1 MATERTV
8 GTLALARR
16 LTVPA
21 QAAPRQYARRTRAL
35 LGGWLALA
43 LAIVVHA
50 LANDAWPGAGTVAEA
65 MHGGLSGMNS
75 DATLGW
81 LLFVDAWMPQIRAG
95 LAAGACLGLAGAL
108 LQTITQNPL
117 ASGELLGV
125 SAGAQMGLIVALL
138 VPGLAV
144 LPMML
149 AGGVLAALLTFALAG
164 GTRTTPLRLTL
175 AGAANALALSA
186 LCMVALTLYTR
197 AAVGVVQW
205 STGSLQQFG
214 KRGADQALWLLLP
227 AAVAL
232 LALLHPLGLARFG
245 EAQAS
250 ALGQRVGAVR
260 VATILLAAALSAI
273 AIALA
278 GPVGFVGLA
287 APNLVRLMGVH
298 RPAWLI
304 PLSALWGGAMLIV
317 TDAMAR
323 ALVTFGALPVGV
335 MSAVIGAPV
344 LLLLLRYGLPASTA
358 EMTAPMAAGHR
369 ASNRRP
375 MAMIAALVV
384 IALVAVTGLTLTMGV
399 LSWPSAWQWRDV
411 FDPHTAAGMLVDL
424 RLPRSLIAMGAGAL
438 LAGSGVL
445 LQGACRN
452 PLAGPELLGVNQA
465 AGLAVLALLL
475 VSPDAAAR
483 WSMPAAWAASAG
495 VLAIVLG
502 VNARW
507 GLAPMRV
514 ILTGMA
520 LAGLLAALANLLV
533 LQFHVHATQ
542 ALVWLVGS
550 SYGQSWHG
558 VRALLPWLAI
568 CLPLAVY
575 AGRWLDLLSLGDE
588 TAEALGVPV
597 VRARLGLLVLAS
609 AMAAAAVAT
618 VGPVAYVGLIV
629 PNALRSLPLTGTRDR
644 IVTAALAGALLL
656 GVADLFGRTLFAP
669 LDLPLGIVT
678 AAVGTPLFLWLL
690 SRTFLRSHAHAG

>member
-1 MATERTV
+1 MRAVRTLKLS
-8 GTLALARR
+8 GALS
-16 LTVPA
+16 VPA
-21 QAAPRQYARRTRAL
+21 HAAPRQYERRTRAL
-35 LGGWLALA
+35 WGGWLALA

-50 LANDAWPGAGTVAEA
+50 LASDAWPGADTVTLA
-65 MHGGLSGMNS
+65 MQGRLSG
-75 DATLGW
+75 DASLAW
-81 LLFVDAWMPQIRAG
+81 LLFVDAWLPQIRAG

-149 AGGVLAALLTFALAG
+149 AGGVLAALFTFVLAG

-214 KRGADQALWLLLP
+214 KRGADEALWLLLP
-227 AAVAL
+227 AGIGL

-245 EAQAS
+245 EAQAA

-260 VATILLAAALSAI
+260 VGTILLAAALCAI

-298 RPAWLI
+298 RPSWLI
-304 PLSALWGGAMLIV
+304 PLAGLWGGAMLIL
-317 TDAMAR
+317 TDAIAR
-323 ALVTFGALPVGV
+323 ALVAFGALPVGV
-335 MSAVIGAPV
+335 MSAVIGAPI

-358 EMTAPMAAGHR
+358 EMTAPI
-369 ASNRRP
+369 ASGNRSPSRRP
-375 MAMIAALVV
+375 MVLTAASVALALVV
-384 IALVAVTGLTLTMGV
+384 VAGLTLTMGV
-399 LSWPSAWQWRDV
+399 LPWPSVWHWRDV
-411 FDPHTAAGMLVDL
+411 FDTQTSAGMLVDL

-475 VSPDAAAR
+475 FSPESAGR
-483 WSMPAAWAASAG
+483 WSMPAAWAASAT

-520 LAGLLAALANLLV
+520 LAGLLAALASLLV

-550 SYGQSWHG
+550 SYGQSWQG
-558 VRALLPWLAI
+558 VRAMLPWLVI
-568 CLPLAVY
+568 CLPLAIY

-629 PNALRSLPLTGTRDR
+629 PNAMRALPLAGTRDR
-644 IVTAALAGALLL
+644 LLTAALAGALLL

>member
-1 MATERTV
+1 MRTTR
-8 GTLALARR
+8 TLR
-16 LTVPA
+16 LPRLLSVPA
-21 QAAPRQYARRTRAL
+21 HAAPRQYERRTRVL
-35 LGGWLALA
+35 WGGWLALA
-43 LAIVVHA
+43 LAVAVHA
-50 LANDAWPGAGTVAEA
+50 WANDAWPGAQTFALALQGRL
-65 MHGGLSGMNS
+65 HGDVEL
-75 DATLGW
+75 DW
-81 LLFVDAWMPQIRAG
+81 LLFADAWLPQIRAG

-125 SAGAQMGLIVALL
+125 SAGAQLGLILALL

-149 AGGVLAALLTFALAG
+149 GGGVLAALFTFALAG

-214 KRGADQALWLLLP
+214 KQGATEALWLLIP
-227 AAVAL
+227 ASLAL
-232 LALLHPLGLARFG
+232 LTLLHPLGLARFG
-245 EAQAS
+245 ESQAA

-260 VATILLAAALSAI
+260 VSAILLAAALSAI

-298 RPAWLI
+298 RPAWLV
-304 PLSALWGGAMLIV
+304 PLAALWGSAMLIV
-317 TDAMAR
+317 TDAVAR
-323 ALVTFGALPVGV
+323 ALVAFGALPVGV

-358 EMTAPMAAGHR
+358 EMTAPMAG
-369 ASNRRP
+369 ASRTPRRRV
-375 MAMIAALVV
+375 MRTTVAL
-384 IALVAVTGLTLTMGV
+384 IALALLVTVVLTLALGT
-399 LSWPSAWQWRDV
+399 LPWPSEWHWRDV
-411 FDPHTAAGMLVDL
+411 FDARTEAGLLVDL

-445 LQGACRN
+445 LQGTCRN

-475 VSPDAAAR
+475 VAPEAAAYGA
-483 WSMPAAWAASAG
+483 MPVAWGASAT
-495 VLAIVLG
+495 VLAVVLG

-520 LAGLLAALANLLV
+520 MAGLLAALANLLV

-558 VRALLPWLAI
+558 VRALLPWLVV
-568 CLPLAVY
+568 CLPLAVH
-575 AGRWLDLLSLGDE
+575 AARWLDLLSLGDE

-609 AMAAAAVAT
+609 AMAAAAVST

-629 PNALRSLPLTGTRDR
+629 PNALRALPLPGTRER
-644 IVTAALAGALLL
+644 LVAATLSGALLL

>member
-1 MATERTV
+1 M
-8 GTLALARR
+8 
-16 LTVPA
+16 PA
-21 QAAPRQYARRTRAL
+21 HAAPRQYGLRTRAL
-35 LGGWLALA
+35 WGGWLALA
-43 LAIVVHA
+43 MAIAAHA
-50 LANDAWPGAGTVAEA
+50 AASHAWPGIQTLVLAVQGRL
-65 MHGGLSGMNS
+65 GG
-75 DATLGW
+75 DASLAW
-81 LLFVDAWMPQIRAG
+81 LLFADAWLPQIRAG

-108 LQTITQNPL
+108 LQTLTQNPL

-125 SAGAQMGLIVALL
+125 SAGAQLGLIVALL

-144 LPMML
+144 MPMML
-149 AGGVLAALLTFALAG
+149 AGGMLAALFTFALAG
-164 GTRTTPLRLTL
+164 GIRTTPLRLTL
-175 AGAANALALSA
+175 AGAANALALSS
-186 LCMVALTLYTR
+186 LCMVMLTLYTR

-214 KRGADQALWLLLP
+214 KRGADEATWLLLP
-227 AAVAL
+227 AGL
-232 LALLHPLGLARFG
+232 GLWALLHPLGLARFS
-245 EAQAS
+245 EAQAA

-260 VATILLAAALSAI
+260 VGAILLAAALSAI

-304 PLSALWGGAMLIV
+304 LLAALWGAAMLIV
-317 TDAMAR
+317 TDGLAR

-344 LLLLLRYGLPASTA
+344 LLLLLRFGLPASTA
-358 EMTAPMAAGHR
+358 EMTAP
-369 ASNRRP
+369 ASAFPRSPSRRP
-375 MAMIAALVV
+375 MV
-384 IALVAVTGLTLTMGV
+384 VAVATMAVALLSVAGLTLAIGV
-399 LSWPSAWQWRDV
+399 LPWPAPWHWRDV
-411 FDPHTAAGMLVDL
+411 FDAHTAAGQLVDL
-424 RLPRSLIAMGAGAL
+424 RMPRSLIAMGAGAL

-465 AGLAVLALLL
+465 AGLAVLALHL
-475 VSPDAAAR
+475 VWPDAAAR
-483 WSMPAAWAASAG
+483 WSMPAAWAASAA
-495 VLAIVLG
+495 VLAVVLG

-520 LAGLLAALANLLV
+520 MAGVLAALANLLV

-550 SYGQSWHG
+550 SYGQSWQG
-558 VRALLPWLAI
+558 VRALLPWLVI
-568 CLPLAVY
+568 CFPLAVR
-575 AGRWLDLLSLGDE
+575 AARWLDLLSLGDE

-597 VRARLGLLVLAS
+597 ARARLGLLVLAG

-629 PNALRSLPLTGTRDR
+629 PNALRALPLAGTRAR
-644 IVTAALAGALLL
+644 LLTAALAGALLL
-656 GVADLFGRTLFAP
+656 GLADFFGRTLFAP
-669 LDLPLGIVT
+669 MDLPLGIVT

-690 SRTFLRSHAHAG
+690 SRTFSRSHAHAG

>member
-1 MATERTV
+1 MRAVRT
-8 GTLALARR
+8 LKLSRALS
-16 LTVPA
+16 VPA
-21 QAAPRQYARRTRAL
+21 HAAPRQYERRTRAL
-35 LGGWLALA
+35 WGGWLALA

-50 LANDAWPGAGTVAEA
+50 LASDAWPGADTVTLA
-65 MHGGLSGMNS
+65 MQGRLSG
-75 DATLGW
+75 DASLAW
-81 LLFVDAWMPQIRAG
+81 LLFVDAWLPQIRAG

-149 AGGVLAALLTFALAG
+149 AGGVLAALFTFVLAG

-214 KRGADQALWLLLP
+214 KRGADEALWLLLP
-227 AAVAL
+227 AGIGL

-245 EAQAS
+245 EAQAA

-260 VATILLAAALSAI
+260 VGTILLAAALCAI

-298 RPAWLI
+298 RPSWLI
-304 PLSALWGGAMLIV
+304 PLAGLWGGAMLIL
-317 TDAMAR
+317 TDAIAR
-323 ALVTFGALPVGV
+323 ALVAFGALPVGV
-335 MSAVIGAPV
+335 MSAVIGAPI

-358 EMTAPMAAGHR
+358 EMTAPI
-369 ASNRRP
+369 ASGNRSPSRRP
-375 MAMIAALVV
+375 MVLTVASVALALVV
-384 IALVAVTGLTLTMGV
+384 VAGLTLTMGV
-399 LSWPSAWQWRDV
+399 LPWPSVWHWRDV
-411 FDPHTAAGMLVDL
+411 FDAQTSAGMLVDL

-475 VSPDAAAR
+475 FSPESAGR
-483 WSMPAAWAASAG
+483 WSMPAAWAASAT

-514 ILTGMA
+514 ILTGIA
-520 LAGLLAALANLLV
+520 LAGLLAALASLLV

-550 SYGQSWHG
+550 SYGQSWQG
-558 VRALLPWLAI
+558 VRAMLPWLVI
-568 CLPLAVY
+568 CLPLAIY

-629 PNALRSLPLTGTRDR
+629 PNAMRALPLAGTRDR
-644 IVTAALAGALLL
+644 LLTAALAGALLL